1 MTDRFVHNNEFNR
14 DVIYQKLADIS
25 SKLEEEQEK
34 SDEERNIAREREL
47 VYAQMIQGLKLN
59 TLRSNGNLYF

>member
-1 MTDRFVHNNEFNR
+1 MDRFVYNDEFNR
-14 DVIYQKLADIS
+14 DVIYEKLADIS

-34 SDEERNIAREREL
+34 PNEERDITREKDL
-47 VYAQMIQGLKLN
+47 IYAQMIQGLKLN

>member
-1 MTDRFVHNNEFNR
+1 MDRFVHNNEFNR

-59 TLRSNGNLYF
+59 TLRSNRNLYF

>member
-1 MTDRFVHNNEFNR
+1 MDRFVHNDEFNR
-14 DVIYQKLADIS
+14 DVIYQKIADIS

>member
-1 MTDRFVHNNEFNR
+1 MDRFVHNNEFNR

-25 SKLEEEQEK
+25 SKIEEEQEK

>member
-1 MTDRFVHNNEFNR
+1 MDRFVHNDEFNR

-25 SKLEEEQEK
+25 SNIDEEQEK